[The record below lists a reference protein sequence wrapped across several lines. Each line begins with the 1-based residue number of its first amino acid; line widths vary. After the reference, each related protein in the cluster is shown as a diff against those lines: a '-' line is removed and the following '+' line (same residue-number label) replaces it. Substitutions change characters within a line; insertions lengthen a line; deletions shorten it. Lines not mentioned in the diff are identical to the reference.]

1 MRPSGGVWLFWT
13 GAVYLELLVIDLLAG
28 EPVPAEFLQ
37 LAWVLI
43 MSLPL
48 FVPPLARFFNVKTVW
63 ES

>member
-28 EPVPAEFLQ
+28 EPVPSEFIQ

-48 FVPPLARFFNVKTVW
+48 FMPPLARFFNVKTVW

>member
-1 MRPSGGVWLFWT
+1 MKLSGGVWLFYT
-13 GAVYLELLVIDLLAG
+13 GALYIELLIINALAG
-28 EPVPAEFLQ
+28 EPVPAEFIQ

-63 ES
+63 EV

>member
-1 MRPSGGVWLFWT
+1 MRPTGGVWLFTT
-13 GAVYLELLVIDLLAG
+13 GALYLELVVVDFLAG
-28 EPVPAEFLQ
+28 EPVPSEFLQ

-48 FVPPLARFFNVKTVW
+48 FVPPLARFFDIKTVW